1 MQASCLDD
9 PQPIGYGEGKRDDRI
24 IEILLKHRL
33 NMDFEASVF
42 GEVAGFLQELR
53 FQLDCRLVD
62 GAEHALDRL
71 NERYGRIF
79 HPRRQV
85 EPAAPSLVDPFAQWS
100 PENNRS
106 QQRDGGD
113 HGQQHSQGWRGDA
126 CELLPHHRRQRQ
138 SPFREKV
145 AGD

>member
-9 PQPIGYGEGKRDDRI
+9 PQPIGDGEGKRDDRI

-42 GEVAGFLQELR
+42 GEVTGFLQELR

-79 HPRRQV
+79 HPRREV
-85 EPAAPSLVDPFAQWS
+85 EPPASSLVYPFSKRS
-100 PENNRS
+100 PQDNRS
-106 QQRDGGD
+106 KQFDG
-113 HGQQHSQGWRGDA
+113 
-126 CELLPHHRRQRQ
+126 
-138 SPFREKV
+138 
-145 AGD
+145 